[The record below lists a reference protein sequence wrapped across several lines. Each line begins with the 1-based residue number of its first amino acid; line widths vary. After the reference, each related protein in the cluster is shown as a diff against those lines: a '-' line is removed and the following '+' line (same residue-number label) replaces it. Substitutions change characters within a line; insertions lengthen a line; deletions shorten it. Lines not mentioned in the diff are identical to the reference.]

1 MCAEAGIAA
10 SSAPLVCTHSSSKHS
25 LKVLLFKRV
34 ESLQKE
40 ILIPALQLKECLL
53 KRISKA
59 LHHTASGSPQPLKCY
74 YFPEKSTINKVA
86 MMKGDEI

>member
-1 MCAEAGIAA
+1 MLNRSAICLSKLRVVYLTIPRRAGIA
-10 SSAPLVCTHSSSKHS
+10 SSSIPLAYIHSSSKHS
-25 LKVLLFKRV
+25 LKLLVFRSP

-59 LHHTASGSPQPLKCY
+59 LHHSG
-74 YFPEKSTINKVA
+74 
-86 MMKGDEI
+86 